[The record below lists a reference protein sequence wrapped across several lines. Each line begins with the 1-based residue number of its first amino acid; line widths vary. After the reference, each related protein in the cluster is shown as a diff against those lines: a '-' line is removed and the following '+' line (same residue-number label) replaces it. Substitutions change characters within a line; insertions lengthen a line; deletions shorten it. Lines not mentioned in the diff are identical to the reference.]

1 MMALSVFVELGLSGE
16 GLTPASFGDT
26 AIIMSAMVDV
36 SSFIR
41 ARQLIAPSGKNVILL
56 RSND

>member
-36 SSFIR
+36 SSFM
-41 ARQLIAPSGKNVILL
+41 LIAPSGKNVILL

>member
-41 ARQLIAPSGKNVILL
+41 ARQLIAPPVEKM
-56 RSND
+56 